1 MKVFGYSISIN
12 VLILLGIL
20 YLIMVVNALSAS
32 CNREGLLFDAPP
44 KKHFQD
50 KYDAAKKK
58 GIPAQ
63 MSHILDLAKG
73 YGYTLNK

>member
-1 MKVFGYSISIN
+1 
-12 VLILLGIL
+12 
-20 YLIMVVNALSAS
+20 MVVNALSAS